1 MRILLTTTIFFLSS
15 LLFLNAQVRIGGL
28 KGNPRLIQKTS
39 QATVETAN
47 KNAVYMAAGQKMKI
61 CPEEIHPAAL
71 RLEPNA
77 AKILEQFE
85 VVKSDNCIEIQAPV
99 QPFEEDV
106 YLKALFRDGKLREIM
121 RHVVAVQLAQ
131 LPFTDEFS
139 YADDVVVYPDQNRW
153 LDKDAYVNDHL
164 AYHPPTLG
172 VATLD
177 GTDENGQ
184 PYGEAGSSDTLTS
197 TFIDLSPYGPGDDVY
212 FSFTHQP
219 GGLAVAPFEG
229 EDLIL
234 EFKNADQEWNEVL
247 RIKPTYF
254 FPSET
259 PPEFS
264 YEELSLGDQRYLHEN
279 FQFRFRNLGPGTGL
293 VGVWHLDYI
302 RIEENFDPSPQF
314 RLLIDDVALGHPPYS
329 IFNDYTA
336 MPLTQFLAD
345 VEGFLRDTLRVDLYS
360 HTEEAEEVDNNR
372 WSVLNILNGDTL
384 GPNNILI
391 DPAINPDNVQPP
403 PGQYAEIESPLPPN
417 QISSLKDNMQ
427 SKLAGAD
434 EAILEVTFDLNEAP
448 EANRDGVTENNRAST
463 IQYLSDFFA
472 YDDGSAELQ
481 LELSGDF
488 GAAALEFELLEPQVI
503 KGMLLSFVVI
513 SEADSGD
520 VFRYELRSG
529 SLEGTVLVQ
538 EDNARVDYPGSDV
551 RFSQFAYYE
560 FPDIEE
566 GVELQPGKYYLVI
579 RSKRGVAVNIGYDRQ
594 MDQTNSKHYV
604 LDVTSREWTLASA
617 NPFYAQG
624 VMMGRLVTSDF
635 NRTSNEESGEEYPHW
650 TIYPNPV
657 RDVLFIE
664 GLEGPAHYLVYDSA
678 GSLRLSGD
686 QLTNSLDVKDLSP
699 GPYML
704 MLQNGRDWQVRKFI
718 IVGQ

>member
-1 MRILLTTTIFFLSS
+1 MKIVLTTTIFFFSS
-15 LLFLNAQVRIGGL
+15 LLFLHAQVRLGGL
-28 KGNPRLIQKTS
+28 TGNPRLIQKKS
-39 QATVETAN
+39 QATGQLVN
-47 KNAVYMAAGQKMKI
+47 KNAVYIAAGQKMQI
-61 CPEEIHPAAL
+61 CPGEIHPAAL
-71 RLEPNA
+71 SLEPNA
-77 AKILEQFE
+77 QKKLEQFK
-85 VVKSDNCIEIQAPV
+85 VINSGKCVEIYAPLV
-99 QPFEEDV
+99 PFEEDI
-106 YLKALFRDGKLREIM
+106 YLKSMFRDGKLREII

-131 LPFTDEFS
+131 LPFTEEFS
-139 YADDVVVYPDQNRW
+139 YADDVVVYPDENKW

-197 TFIDLSPYGPGDDVY
+197 TFIDLSPYDPGDDVY

-219 GGLAVAPFEG
+219 GGFAVAPFEG
-229 EDLIL
+229 EDLVL

-247 RIKPTYF
+247 RVKPTYF

-259 PPEFS
+259 PPAFS

-279 FQFRFRNLGPGTGL
+279 FQFRFRNIGPGTGL

-302 RIEENFDPSPQF
+302 RIEENFEPSPQF

-329 IFNDYTA
+329 IFKNYTA

-345 VEGFLRDTLRVDLYS
+345 VEAALRDTLRVDLFS
-360 HTEEAEEVDNNR
+360 HTEETEEVDNNR
-372 WSVLNILNGDTL
+372 WSVVNILNGDTL
-384 GPNNILI
+384 APTNILI
-391 DPAINPDNVQPP
+391 DPINIANIQPP
-403 PGQYAEIESPLPPN
+403 PGQYAEIQSPLPPS
-417 QISSLKDNMQ
+417 QISSLRDNMQ
-427 SKLAGAD
+427 SKLAGTD
-434 EAILEVTFDLNEAP
+434 EAIVEVTFDLNEAP
-448 EANRDGVTENNRAST
+448 EADRDGVTENNSAST

-503 KGMLLSFVVI
+503 KGMLLSFVVVN
-513 SEADSGD
+513 EADSGD

-529 SLEGTVLVQ
+529 SLEGNVLVQ
-538 EDNARVDYPGSDV
+538 EDNARVDYPGNDV

-579 RSKRGVAVNIGYDRQ
+579 RSTRGVAVNIGYDRQ
-594 MDQTNSKHYV
+594 MDQTNSRHYV
-604 LDVTSREWTLASA
+604 FDVTNREWDLASA

-624 VMMGRLVTSDF
+624 VIMGRLVTSDF
-635 NRTSNEESGEEYPHW
+635 NRTNNEEASDDFLLW
-650 TIYPNPV
+650 SIYPNPV
-657 RDVLFIE
+657 RNELFIE
-664 GLEGPAHYLVYDSA
+664 GLENPVPYLVYDSA
-678 GSLRLSGD
+678 GSLRLHGD
-686 QLTNSLDVKDLSP
+686 QLKNSLDVKDLSP
-699 GPYML
+699 GSYML
-704 MLQNGRDWQVRKFI
+704 MVKNGPEWQSRKFI
-718 IVGQ
+718 ILGQ